1 MRQFAN
7 IDARVIF
14 RIALG
19 AVALVLLAACQS
31 APKPNV
37 TQNLINEEMRR
48 AQERRDNVPAAVSQ
62 ALLSPQAAEA
72 PAKPPEK
79 RFNLAVNNAPAS
91 QVFAALAAD
100 SRYSIVVHPD
110 VAGNITVNL
119 KDVTLPE
126 ALESIREVY
135 GYDYRISGDR
145 VTVQPLTLQTRM
157 FQLNYLSA
165 NRVGHSGTRV
175 ISGSITSNVTG
186 GSGAASAG
194 TSTTGAEG
202 ASVQT
207 DSKSD
212 FWAELGE
219 AIKMIVGTGEGR
231 NVVTSPQSGVI
242 VVKAMPR
249 ELRAVEN
256 YLRLSQLSIER
267 EVMLEAKIVEVVLND
282 SYQSGINWMAM
293 AHPNTARLSTG
304 TDPNQLLA
312 GPFAKPGTIA
322 APFDANSGQFVN
334 NTLGNV
340 IATPIVG
347 SLSGLIQNS
356 PLSGVLGLNF
366 TTNSFSAILSYLE
379 TQGTIHVISSPRIA
393 TLNNQKAVLKVG
405 TDDYFVTNITTTT
418 TSSSGGNTTS
428 PTINLQAFFSGI
440 SLDVMPQI
448 DDEDNVML
456 HIRPSVSTVTE
467 RNKQI
472 NLGTAGV
479 FNLPLASSR
488 TNETD
493 SIVRVREGN
502 IVAIGGLMEQAQT
515 NDSAKVPGAGD
526 IPLVGELFSQGK
538 KALQKRELV
547 VLLKAT
553 IIRGDKDW
561 NQDVRDTS
569 ERLSGLRPE
578 SLGPNMSR

>member
-1 MRQFAN
+1 MKVLAKTGLM
-7 IDARVIF
+7 
-14 RIALG
+14 ALPLL
-19 AVALVLLAACQS
+19 ALVACQS
-31 APKPNV
+31 TPKPNA
-37 TQNLINEEMRR
+37 TQTLIDQQMQR
-48 AQERRDNVPAAVSQ
+48 ALEQRSALPPAVNQ
-62 ALLSPQAAEA
+62 ALLSPQVLEAA
-72 PAKPPEK
+72 AKPREK
-79 RFNLAVNNAPAS
+79 KFNLAVNNAPAS

-100 SRYSIVVHPD
+100 SRYSVVVHPD

-135 GYDYRISGDR
+135 GYDYRITGDR
-145 VTVQPLTLQTRM
+145 VTIQPLTLQTRM

-165 NRVGHSGTRV
+165 NRIGRSGTRV
-175 ISGSITSNVTG
+175 ISGSITSNAG
-186 GSGAASAG
+186 GATAAPAGGAAGGPSG
-194 TSTTGAEG
+194 LEG
-202 ASVQT
+202 AAVET
-207 DSKSD
+207 NSKSD

-219 AIKMIVGTGEGR
+219 AIKMIVGTGDGR

-256 YLRLSQLSIER
+256 YLRMSQLSIER

-282 SYQSGINWMAM
+282 GYQNGINWA
-293 AHPNTARLSTG
+293 ALSGSNRARLSTG
-304 TDPNQLLA
+304 TDPNQIIL
-312 GPFAKPGTIA
+312 GPLDKPGTIRSPYDNDVGA
-322 APFDANSGQFVN
+322 YVN
-334 NTLGNV
+334 NTLGSV
-340 IATPIVG
+340 ITTPIVG
-347 SLSGLIQNS
+347 SINGLIQNS

-366 TTNSFSAILSYLE
+366 ATSSFTAILSYLE
-379 TQGTIHVISSPRIA
+379 TQGSIHVISSPRIA

-418 TSSSGGNTTS
+418 TSSGGGNTTS

-493 SIVRVREGN
+493 SFVRVREGN

-526 IPLVGELFSQGK
+526 IPIVGELFSQGK

-561 NQDVRDTS
+561 NQDVRDTA
-569 ERLSGLRPE
+569 ERISGLKPE
-578 SLGPNMSR
+578 ALGPKMSWQ

>member
-1 MRQFAN
+1 MTQFA
-7 IDARVIF
+7 RS
-14 RIALG
+14 IAS
-19 AVALVLLAACQS
+19 ALPLLLLVGCQS

-37 TQNLINEEMRR
+37 TQNLINQEMQR
-48 AQERRDNVPAAVSQ
+48 AMEQRSALPPAVNQ

-72 PAKPPEK
+72 PARPREK

-100 SRYSIVVHPD
+100 SRYSIVVHPE

-135 GYDYRISGDR
+135 GYDYRITGDR
-145 VTVQPLTLQTRM
+145 VTIQPLTLQTRM

-165 NRVGHSGTRV
+165 NRIGRSGTRV

-186 GSGAASAG
+186 GAGAAASNSG
-194 TSTTGAEG
+194 GSTSGPSGMEG
-202 ASVQT
+202 AAVET
-207 DSKSD
+207 NSKSD
-212 FWAELGE
+212 FWAELSD
-219 AIKMIVGTGEGR
+219 AIKMLVGTGDGR
-231 NVVTSPQSGVI
+231 NVITSPQSGVI

-256 YLRLSQLSIER
+256 YLRMSQLSIER
-267 EVMLEAKIVEVVLND
+267 EVMLEAKIVEVVLSD
-282 SYQSGINWMAM
+282 GYQNGINWA
-293 AHPNTARLSTG
+293 ALANSNRARVSTG
-304 TDPNQLLA
+304 TDPNQILM
-312 GPFAKPGTIA
+312 GPYSKPGTIG
-322 APFDANSGQFVN
+322 APYDSNSGQYVN
-334 NTLGNV
+334 NTLGAV

-347 SLSGLIQNS
+347 SINGIIQNS
-356 PLSGVLGLNF
+356 PLSGALGLNF
-366 TTNSFSAILSYLE
+366 ATSSFAAILSYLE
-379 TQGTIHVISSPRIA
+379 TQGSIHVISSPRIA

-418 TSSSGGNTTS
+418 TSSASGNTVS

-448 DDEDNVML
+448 DDEDNVMM

-493 SIVRVREGN
+493 SFVRVREGN

-515 NDSAKVPGAGD
+515 NDSAKVPGVGD
-526 IPLVGELFSQGK
+526 VPIVGELFSQGK
-538 KALQKRELV
+538 KAMQKRELV

-561 NQDVRDTS
+561 NQDVRDTT
-569 ERLSGLRPE
+569 ERLSGLKPD
-578 SLGPNMSR
+578 SLGPKMPWQ